1 MPWLMQ
7 ARDSSSGELV
17 TWLVE
22 DGPDFDASDYPGPG
36 NAQHVAVSMVFGEG
50 GGGGGALPGLGTE
63 TLLGRDQGDVGEIT
77 LGDGLEFTGDNEI
90 QVADGGVA
98 LTKLEN
104 AEQYRVLGRVDSGAG
119 SPTYLTPAQLGSVVA
134 RAGNISMADGNIMVS
149 GDWTGSM
156 GSPGMSTSLSAQRR
170 IRDTSVPD
178 SESVALTC
186 SMFSGG
192 AGFEEYA
199 VELIVVNSARTQ
211 LEYHKS
217 VRCTLLRGADGTR
230 GSLVVKP
237 IDDDYFDASG
247 HELEIE
253 LSDNNLVATYTNSSG
268 NTVRATIYSHGTSLN
283 V

>member
-104 AEQYRVLGRVDSGAG
+104 AEQYRVLGRADSGAG

-149 GDWTGSM
+149 GDWSGSM
-156 GSPGMSTSLSAQRR
+156 RSRGMS
-170 IRDTSVPD
+170 
-178 SESVALTC
+178 
-186 SMFSGG
+186 
-192 AGFEEYA
+192 
-199 VELIVVNSARTQ
+199 AR
-211 LEYHKS
+211 
-217 VRCTLLRGADGTR
+217 
-230 GSLVVKP
+230 
-237 IDDDYFDASG
+237 
-247 HELEIE
+247 
-253 LSDNNLVATYTNSSG
+253 
-268 NTVRATIYSHGTSLN
+268 
-283 V
+283 